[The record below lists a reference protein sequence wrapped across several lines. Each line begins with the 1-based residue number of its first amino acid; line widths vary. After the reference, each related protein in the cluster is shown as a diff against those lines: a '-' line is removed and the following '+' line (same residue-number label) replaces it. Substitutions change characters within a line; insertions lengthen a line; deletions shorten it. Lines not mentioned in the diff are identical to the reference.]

1 MIKHKQTVSA
11 VFVATLARAWKSA
24 VWRRQLQPNWTLI
37 TAIAVVLMNAAL
49 PSNSAAADSPTHPNV
64 VLIMADDLG
73 YGDLSC
79 YGSDTIKTPVL
90 DKLAS
95 EGARLTSFYAG
106 CTICTPSRMALLTGA
121 YPARVGW
128 RGGVVG
134 YGIKPQNGL
143 APGAITI
150 AEVFRGAG
158 YQTAL
163 IGKWHL
169 GDTPELSPMKQGFD
183 TTFYIN
189 KSNNQ
194 TKKLWRGDKLVA
206 DPFDNRRLTEQFTT
220 EAIRFI
226 ENNRKRPFFLYLPF
240 SAPHFPAQAH
250 PDWKGKSQ
258 NEAYGDVIEELD
270 SRVREILNT
279 LSMHKLAERTIVVF
293 LSDNGVEPGQKK
305 WARSD
310 PYRGLKW
317 SALEGGNR
325 VPCIVRWPDRIPAG
339 QVSDAMIAAIDLF
352 PTLASACGIELPERQ
367 EASPKL
373 DGVNVLSTLARKA
386 DRPHPRST
394 LLYWHGWGTLQ
405 AIRVGEWKL
414 YLDEIKEL
422 PESEKGPVLVNLSN
436 DPTERTNLSD
446 KHPDRVAAMM
456 TEAAKQLSDIEAS
469 AIPLGGPPDPK
480 KRNPKRA
487 KWLK

>member
-1 MIKHKQTVSA
+1 MFSAFWLTVLLLELPLPDSRC
-11 VFVATLARAWKSA
+11 LAEGETDAQAR
-24 VWRRQLQPNWTLI
+24 
-37 TAIAVVLMNAAL
+37 
-49 PSNSAAADSPTHPNV
+49 PNV

-79 YGSDTIKTPVL
+79 YGSRTIRTPVL

-95 EGARLTSFYAG
+95 DGIRLTSFYAG

-121 YPARVGW
+121 YPRRAGW
-128 RGGVVG
+128 SGGVVG

-143 APGAITI
+143 ASGADTI
-150 AEVFRGAG
+150 GEVFKDAG

-169 GDTPELSPMKQGFD
+169 GDTPELSPMNQGFD

-226 ENNRKRPFFLYLPF
+226 EDNRNRPFFLYLPLT
-240 SAPHFPAQAH
+240 APHFPAQAH
-250 PDWKGKSQ
+250 PDWKGKSR
-258 NEAYGDVIEELD
+258 NEAYGDVVEELD
-270 SRVREILNT
+270 SRVGEILNS
-279 LSMHKLAERTIVVF
+279 LSEHKLADRTIVVF

-305 WARSD
+305 WARSV

-317 SALEGGNR
+317 SSLEGGNR
-325 VPCIVRWPDRIPAG
+325 VPCIVRWPDVIPAG

-352 PTLASACGIELPERQ
+352 PTLASACGIELPEPSKG
-367 EASPKL
+367 SPKI
-373 DGVNVLSTLARKA
+373 DGVDVLNTLAGRA
-386 DRPHPRST
+386 DRPHPRT
-394 LLYWHGWGTLQ
+394 VLLYWHGWGTLQ
-405 AIRVGEWKL
+405 AIRINDWKL
-414 YLDEIKEL
+414 YLDQIKEL
-422 PESEKGPVLVNLSN
+422 PASAKGPVLINLAN
-436 DPTERTNLSD
+436 DPAERTNLSER
-446 KHPDRVAAMM
+446 HPDRVATMM
-456 TEAAKQLSDIEAS
+456 AQAAKQLSEIEAN
-469 AIPLGGPPDPK
+469 AIAMGGPSDLK
-480 KRNPKRA
+480 KQNPKRA